1 MSRQIFV
8 NLPVADLA
16 RTTAFFAALG
26 FEFDPRFTDADAT
39 SMVAGDGIYILFL
52 TRPSFESFTDVALSD
67 ATKTTEVIV
76 ALSAKSRDEVDDL
89 VAKAQALGATAVRE
103 PDDHSVVYSHGFRD
117 LDGHIWEFVWMDPQT
132 GP

>member
-16 RTTAFFAALG
+16 RTTSFFTALG
-26 FEFDPRFTDADAT
+26 FEFDPRFTDEDAT
-39 SMVAGDGIYILFL
+39 SMVAGDGIYVLFL
-52 TRPSFESFTDVALSD
+52 TRPSFESFTDVDLSD
-67 ATKTTEVIV
+67 ATKATEVIV

-103 PDDHSVVYSHGFRD
+103 PEDHSYMYSHGFRD
-117 LDGHIWEFVWMDPQT
+117 LDGHIWEFVWMDPHT

>member
-16 RTTAFFAALG
+16 RTTSFFTALG
-26 FEFDPRFTDADAT
+26 FEFDPRFTDEDAT
-39 SMVAGDGIYILFL
+39 SMAAGDGISILFL
-52 TRPSFESFTDVALSD
+52 TRPSFESFTDVAVSD
-67 ATKTTEVIV
+67 ATKATEVIV

-89 VAKAQALGATAVRE
+89 VAKAQALGATTVRD
-103 PDDHSVVYSHGFRD
+103 PDDLSYLYSHGFRD

>member
-16 RTTAFFAALG
+16 RTTSFFTALG
-26 FEFDPRFTDADAT
+26 FEFDPRFTDEEAT

-52 TRPSFESFTDVALSD
+52 TRPSFESFTDVDLSD
-67 ATKTTEVIV
+67 ATRATEVIV

-89 VAKAQALGATAVRE
+89 VAKAQALGATAVRD
-103 PDDHSVVYSHGFRD
+103 PDDHGYVYSHGFRD
-117 LDGHIWEFVWMDPQT
+117 LDGHIWEFVWLDPQT